1 MRERHHY
8 QVRFKVSEAVYHRL
22 VRESAASGTSLSEVV
37 RDAVVEALG
46 ARDALTEMF
55 SVAPRGGE
63 PPARGPLPLLEFEQR
78 LGERFAAQQHE
89 IAANGARLRQLEE
102 MIDRLYF
109 GLMLHLDEVPAHLRA
124 ARASTAAL
132 RHRAWVAAVAER
144 VEKP

>member
-1 MRERHHY
+1 MRERHRY
-8 QVRFKVSEAVYHRL
+8 QVRFKVPEAVYHRL
-22 VRESAASGTSLSEVV
+22 LRESAASGTSLSEVV
-37 RDAVVEALG
+37 RDAVVEALS

-55 SVAPRGGE
+55 TVAPHDGE

-78 LGERFAAQQHE
+78 VGERFAAQQHE
-89 IAANGARLRQLEE
+89 LAENGARLRRLEE

-124 ARASTAAL
+124 ARASTAEL